1 MVNNTSVTLINYIDG
16 KYVSE
21 IFGNCSLIGKTVR
34 TATEKGLVSADYF
47 VLRIPDGVK
56 DTFLR
61 KDPLLIPQ
69 KTFVAVGEIEEQI
82 TSITDFLKN
91 NRVYTVVSVSDNRIG
106 SAKVRHWRADLK

>member
-1 MVNNTSVTLINYIDG
+1 MVNNTSVTLINYIDS

-21 IFGNCSLIGKTVR
+21 IFKNCSLIGKTVR

-47 VLRIPDGVK
+47 VLRIPDGENI
-56 DTFLR
+56 
-61 KDPLLIPQ
+61 PLLIPQ
-69 KTFVAVGEIEEQI
+69 KTFVAVGEFEEKI

>member
-21 IFGNCSLIGKTVR
+21 IFENCSLIGKTVR

-47 VLRIPDGVK
+47 VLRIPDGENV
-56 DTFLR
+56 
-61 KDPLLIPQ
+61 PLLIPQ
-69 KTFVAVGEIEEQI
+69 KTFAAVGEFAEEI

-91 NRVYTVVSVSDNRIG
+91 DRVYTVVSVSDNRIG

>member
-21 IFGNCSLIGKTVR
+21 NFKNCSFIGKTVR

-47 VLRIPDGVK
+47 VLRIPDSE
-56 DTFLR
+56 R
-61 KDPLLIPQ
+61 EPLLIPQ
-69 KTFVAVGEIEEQI
+69 KTFVAVGEFEEEI

>member
-1 MVNNTSVTLINYIDG
+1 MVNNTSVTLINYIDS

-47 VLRIPDGVK
+47 VLRIPDSE
-56 DTFLR
+56 R
-61 KDPLLIPQ
+61 KPLLIPQ
-69 KTFVAVGEIEEQI
+69 KTFAAVGEFEEEI